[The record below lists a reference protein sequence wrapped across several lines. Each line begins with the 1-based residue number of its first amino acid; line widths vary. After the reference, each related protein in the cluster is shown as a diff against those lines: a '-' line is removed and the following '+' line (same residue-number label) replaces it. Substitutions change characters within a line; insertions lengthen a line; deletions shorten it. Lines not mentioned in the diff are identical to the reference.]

1 MQRAFGG
8 LAVGGA
14 VELLGRGH
22 LLGDGAH
29 HPGRRAPGDL
39 RRERGGVDDH
49 LAVIEGAVLA
59 AQLAPAL
66 DRGVQLG
73 AVRGAGAALR
83 PAVGD
88 GALQEPGEGGVVG
101 RDHAGA
107 PAALDRHVADGH
119 AALHRER
126 LDRGAGVL
134 DDVPGGAADAH
145 LPDRAEDQVLGGDAE
160 AGHALVADQHRL
172 GLLLDHALRGQH
184 VLDLAGADPEGQRAE
199 GAVGRGVRVAADDRH
214 TGLGDAELGPDHV
227 HDPLPVGAQRVH
239 RDPELGAV
247 ALQRFDL
254 HARERVLDARGDGR
268 AVGRRVVVG
277 GRQRAIGPAHAA
289 PGQPQTV
296 EGLGAGD
303 LVHEV
308 QVDVQQARRDL
319 VGLPEL
325 VEQGL
330 RHQRSLPLAWR
341 SMGFW
346 DWTPAGSRLGRVVV
360 IARLTSSSGAVR
372 R

>member
-8 LAVGGA
+8 LAVGGT

-49 LAVIEGAVLA
+49 LAVVEGAGLA

-66 DRGVQLG
+66 DRGVQLR
-73 AVRGAGAALR
+73 AVRSAGPALR

-88 GALQEPGEGGVVG
+88 GALQEPGERGVVG
-101 RDHAGA
+101 RDHPGA

-126 LDRGAGVL
+126 LDRGPGVL

-172 GLLLDHALRGQH
+172 GLLLDHALGRQD
-184 VLDLAGADPEGQRAE
+184 VLDLARADPEGQRAE
-199 GAVGRGVRVAADDRH
+199 GAVGRGVGVPADDRH
-214 TGLGDAELGPDHV
+214 AGLGNAELGTDDV
-227 HDPLPVGAQRVH
+227 HDPLAVGAQRVD
-239 RDPELGAV
+239 RYPELGAV
-247 ALQRFDL
+247 ALQGFDL
-254 HARERVLDARGDGR
+254 DARELVLDARGDGR

-277 GRQRAIGPAHAA
+277 GGERAVGPAHLA
-289 PGQPQTV
+289 PGEPQPV
-296 EGLGAGD
+296 EGLGTRD

-308 QVDVQQARRDL
+308 QVDVQQVGARSADL
-319 VGLPEL
+319 VGVPEL

-330 RHQRSLPLAWR
+330 CHQMSSGLGMVGIGPLP
-341 SMGFW
+341 
-346 DWTPAGSRLGRVVV
+346 GSRLGRVVMFV
-360 IARLTSSSGAVR
+360 GLTSSSCAVR